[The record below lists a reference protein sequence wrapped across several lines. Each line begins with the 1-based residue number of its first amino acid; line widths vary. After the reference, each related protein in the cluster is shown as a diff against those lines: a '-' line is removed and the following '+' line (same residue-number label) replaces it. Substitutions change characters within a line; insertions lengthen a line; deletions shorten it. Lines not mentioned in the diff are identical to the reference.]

1 MCVQR
6 DVLREIYVSDVILA
20 DQELEMLEKID
31 DSYIDKMESFFKRV
45 DKGEVLL
52 KEEELKD
59 LEESFNDFYFEYGFV
74 QFKRGLEIGLQLR
87 HIR

>member
-1 MCVQR
+1 
-6 DVLREIYVSDVILA
+6 
-20 DQELEMLEKID
+20 
-31 DSYIDKMESFFKRV
+31 MESFFKRV
-45 DKGEVLL
+45 DKGGVLL

-87 HIR
+87 YIR

>member
-1 MCVQR
+1 MCSKRCLKRNICVR
-6 DVLREIYVSDVILA
+6 CYFSRSRVRNVG
-20 DQELEMLEKID
+20 KID

-45 DKGEVLL
+45 DKGGVLL

-87 HIR
+87 YIR